1 MAVKNQLQRSKSEHF
16 CESICIISQEPGS
29 RMCKAEF
36 KETRSTRIS
45 GEKKLSDKLFFN
57 NSKK

>member
-16 CESICIISQEPGS
+16 GESICIISQEPGS
-29 RMCKAEF
+29 HMCKAEF
-36 KETRSTRIS
+36 KETGSTIIS